1 MLSEVCTLHI
11 CSTINVPAARS
22 QFLRFHRMCPLVPL
36 LFCPH
41 GTFHFFA
48 CTLSHNVHGSIIN
61 VPTVHES
68 WSHWFPLVPTGNW
81 LPLIRIGYPC
91 SHSFRWISLVSS
103 VPSAAHW
110 FSLVP
115 LSSHRFPL
123 GPTGSHKF
131 PQHHPPYTNQLAWTS
146 SSVY

>member
-1 MLSEVCTLHI
+1 MFPLRFLRFARFTYVPRLMFPRHGPCFCASTECAPLFHYYFAPAVHSTFAFTLSQNVPG
-11 CSTINVPAARS
+11 SSINVPA
-22 QFLRFHRMCPLVPL
+22 
-36 LFCPH
+36 
-41 GTFHFFA
+41 
-48 CTLSHNVHGSIIN
+48 
-61 VPTVHES
+61 VHES

-91 SHSFRWISLVSS
+91 SHRFRWISLVSS
-103 VPSAAHW
+103 VPSVAHW

-131 PQHHPPYTNQLAWTS
+131 PQHTATLHK
-146 SSVY
+146 